1 MPILRTLHSRSR
13 ARTLLLLVHGSFLRL
28 VPTLLPQNRS
38 GDCRANYYLAL
49 PTRLHEWP
57 HSRNMEPAVPR
68 SLWKCSTSCPK
79 KRAPRPSWARYGQ
92 EKPKVVVKMVRTR
105 NWKYVTDLS
114 SNSLSTSDNST
125 AHSGDELYDLQ
136 NDPWELTN
144 VAHNSQNV
152 GVISSM
158 RGLLVDW
165 MLETEDYNP
174 VPLPTVVGRGSSP
187 DIDTSR

>member
-1 MPILRTLHSRSR
+1 
-13 ARTLLLLVHGSFLRL
+13 
-28 VPTLLPQNRS
+28 
-38 GDCRANYYLAL
+38 
-49 PTRLHEWP
+49 
-57 HSRNMEPAVPR
+57 
-68 SLWKCSTSCPK
+68 
-79 KRAPRPSWARYGQ
+79 
-92 EKPKVVVKMVRTR
+92 MVRTR

-114 SNSLSTSDNST
+114 SNSLSSSDNST